1 MTKKL
6 AMLNRLRPRIISQG
20 LTDLEILAER
30 VTKNT
35 TFNSDEFYGM
45 LRLAMKEAVK
55 ALQAGE
61 TVKLDGLVNVRPY
74 LKVNGK
80 VDMALLGD
88 RRALAALNNPK
99 LWTAD
104 KVSNYRNLGKSSEE
118 LVELWNTSH
127 PDDPV
132 EDL

>member
-20 LTDLEILAER
+20 VVDLEQLAER
-30 VTKNT
+30 VTRNT

-45 LRLAMKEAVK
+45 LRLAMKESVK

-61 TVKLDGLVNVRPY
+61 TVKLDGLVNIRPY
-74 LKVNGK
+74 LKVGGR
-80 VDMALLGD
+80 VGVVLQGD
-88 RRALAALNNPK
+88 RRLLAELNNPQ
-99 LWTAD
+99 LWTAS
-104 KVSNYRNLGKSSEE
+104 KVSKHEFLRKGIAE
-118 LVELWNTSH
+118 LVEIWNAAH

-132 EDL
+132 ED